1 MLKLSSLCI
10 AQSCCVRWTCACQQD
25 EIFFCVRILG
35 SCRMVSKYWD
45 EVLNGEVDGKEVAL
59 LLWKGR
65 GGEEL
70 LGMPPV

>member
-1 MLKLSSLCI
+1 M
-10 AQSCCVRWTCACQQD
+10 
-25 EIFFCVRILG
+25 RILG

-45 EVLNGEVDGKEVAL
+45 EVLDGEVDGKEVAL